1 LLAGGLA
8 RRATVINEMRGKQ
21 QHTLLVDSG
30 GIFHD
35 VGRAPMLNSEVNL
48 KGVQAIGYDAVNVS
62 PLEFQFGLEYLRNLT
77 SRLSIPFVSANLD
90 IREDENSAWFDPYR
104 IRETGGVKVAITG
117 VLAPETF
124 HALAN
129 AGELA
134 PHIGVQEPAAAL
146 NLLVPRLR
154 EKADVVVLLSHLGKK
169 ETDALLKRVPGIDI
183 AITGC
188 TAAECRTAA
197 QEPPATDAEPNQGSG
212 LLCAQKRGLA
222 LGMFRFRSS
231 NGKPLEVLQNEQI
244 ALDDEVVHDA
254 AMDEMI
260 LAAYKERR
268 LEEIRKNKEELHKK
282 YHKGLSLTPR
292 EFMRQQQQENREM
305 PERLPP
311 EIVIDLTEETK
322 Q

>member
-8 RRATVINEMRGKQ
+8 RRATVINEMREKQ
-21 QHTLLVDSG
+21 EHTLLVDSG

-35 VGRAPMLNSEVNL
+35 VSRAPMLNSEVNL

-77 SRLSIPFVSANLD
+77 SQLSIPFVSANID
-90 IREDENSAWFDPYR
+90 IPEDENSAWFDSYR
-104 IRETGGVKVAITG
+104 IREIGGVKVAITG
-117 VLAPETF
+117 VLAPDSF

-134 PHIGVQEPAAAL
+134 NVRVQEPAAAL

-154 EKADVVVLLSHLGKK
+154 EKADVVVLLSHLGRN

-197 QEPPATDAEPNQGSG
+197 QELPANDAEPDRGSG
-212 LLCAQKRGLA
+212 LLCAQKRGLG
-222 LGMFRFRSS
+222 LGMFRFRSTNAKS
-231 NGKPLEVLQNEQI
+231 LEVLQNEQI

-260 LAAYKERR
+260 LAAYNERR
-268 LEEIRKNKEELHKK
+268 LEEIRKNKEALHKQF
-282 YHKGLSLTPR
+282 HKGLSLTPR
-292 EFMRQQQQENREM
+292 EFMRQENREM
-305 PERLPP
+305 PERLH
-311 EIVIDLTEETK
+311 LN
-322 Q
+322 